1 MVHEFIFW
9 NLNLLVRGDAQPE
22 AVLSLRDIWQCL
34 ETYFVVMT
42 ERGYVTAI

>member
-1 MVHEFIFW
+1 MVLEFIFW
-9 NLNLLVRGDAQPE
+9 NLNLLVRDDAQPE

-34 ETYFVVMT
+34 ETYFVVIT